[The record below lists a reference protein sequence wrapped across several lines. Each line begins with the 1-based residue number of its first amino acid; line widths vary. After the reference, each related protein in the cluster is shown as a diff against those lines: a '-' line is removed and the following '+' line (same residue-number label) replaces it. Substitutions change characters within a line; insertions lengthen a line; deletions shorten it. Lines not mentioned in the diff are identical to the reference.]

1 MTQAKRIQATFDV
14 ASIQPAHQRFIYGRR
29 GNGRRARAKYAT
41 TDCHAPPGIFEDIGA
56 GNKELF
62 SYQLSYKRR
71 PFHPRAPGSLAQQA
85 LFISSESH
93 G

>member
-41 TDCHAPPGIFEDIGA
+41 TDCPCAA
-56 GNKELF
+56 GHL
-62 SYQLSYKRR
+62 
-71 PFHPRAPGSLAQQA
+71 
-85 LFISSESH
+85 
-93 G
+93 